1 MPVTL
6 AQAGLLARNM
16 LIRGVVETIVSE
28 SAVLNYLPFMEVVGS
43 SLAFPQETALPA
55 VAFNAVGGTWAES
68 APPFAQQ
75 TEPLKI
81 LGGDADVDN
90 YLERSFADTNDIE
103 ALVLHE
109 KAKAVAYQFNASF
122 FTGDTGVDANSF
134 DGVDRRLAAAA
145 ASQTVTAGANGAALT
160 LPLMDQV
167 IDAVKPGRPDA
178 LFMSR
183 RSRRNLNA
191 LRRSAGNVLQSDLNE
206 FGRMVL
212 WYDGIPVEIDDNIP
226 DNKAVGTSGNICSTI
241 YALKFGWNVGVM
253 GLHSGGVQVERI
265 GSLETKDASRTRVKW
280 YVSIALMNPIGC
292 ARLIGVN
299 GS

>member
-6 AQAGLLARNM
+6 TQAGLLSRNM

-43 SLAFPQETALPA
+43 SLAFPQETVLPA
-55 VAFNAVGGTWAES
+55 VAFNAVGGAWAES
-68 APPFAQQ
+68 APTFVQQ
-75 TEPLKI
+75 TETLKI

-109 KAKAVAYQFNASF
+109 KAKAVAYQFNTAF

-134 DGVDRRLAAAA
+134 DGIDKRLAAAA
-145 ASQTVTAGANGAALT
+145 AAQTVTAGANGAALS
-160 LPLMDQV
+160 LPVMDQL

-226 DNKAVGTSGNICSTI
+226 DTKAVGTSGNICSTV

-253 GLHSGGVQVERI
+253 GLHSGGIQVDRI
-265 GSLETKDASRTRVKW
+265 GSLETKDASRNRVKW
-280 YVSIALMNPIGC
+280 YVSIALMNPVGC